1 MRIGSVGVGRAVVAA
16 SIDAGRRP
24 VSAPSSAGGR
34 SFAEHLRLTR
44 PSSAAA
50 PQAATRPIPSASAS
64 KGNGGGAAPTLE
76 ERVAEVAGRLHI
88 RTGDLMAVMRF
99 ESGLRPDAMNP
110 TSHAVGL
117 IQFLPRTA
125 ADLLGLPLGQHGRER
140 QAVETLAAM
149 SADEQLDL
157 VEAYLEKVLG
167 GRPANLRD
175 TYMAVLYP
183 AAVGRG
189 DGYVIAHADGESAF
203 ERAVYRQN
211 APLDANG
218 DGAITAGEA
227 AARVAGVRG

>member
-1 MRIGSVGVGRAVVAA
+1 M
-16 SIDAGRRP
+16 
-24 VSAPSSAGGR
+24 
-34 SFAEHLRLTR
+34 
-44 PSSAAA
+44 
-50 PQAATRPIPSASAS
+50 
-64 KGNGGGAAPTLE
+64 
-76 ERVAEVAGRLHI
+76 AGRLHI
-88 RTGDLMAVMRF
+88 RPADLLAVMRF

-125 ADLLGLPLGQHGRER
+125 ADLLGLPPGQPGREQR
-140 QAVETLAAM
+140 AVETVTAM

-189 DGYVIAHADGESAF
+189 EGYVLARADGESAF

-211 APLDANG
+211 AALDANG

-227 AARVAGVRG
+227 ASRVAVLRG